1 MNDKT
6 KNHLWVLF
14 IICFAIFGGSMMA
27 IMVANK
33 AANKVHF
40 TDVRVAAAVDENM
53 APVNVTT
60 FPQGTTKVFCWFQW
74 QDSEVNTQI
83 VAKWDYVTD
92 QIHILD
98 YTFSIPR
105 RSGMGSI
112 SLSMPEGKVMPS
124 GEYLVT
130 LMLEKQTLKSLTFE
144 IQ

>member
-1 MNDKT
+1 MNIKT
-6 KNHLWVLF
+6 GNYIWVFF
-14 IICFAIFGGSMMA
+14 IICFAVFGCSMVA

-40 TDVRVAAAVDENM
+40 TDVRIATAVDANV
-53 APVNVTT
+53 APVNVTS
-60 FPQGTTKVFCWFQW
+60 FPQGTIKVFCWFQW
-74 QDSEVNTQI
+74 QDSEVNTPI

-124 GEYLVT
+124 GEYQLT
-130 LMLEKQTLKSLTFE
+130 LMLGKQTLKSLTFE
-144 IQ
+144 IK